1 MLKRLLRTDTGR
13 EVASRLLATLIRGLA
28 RTIRWQIIN
37 PETADSVFRSEK
49 PMIGAFWHNRIM
61 LMTEIWNSDRPF
73 AMLQSKHPDG
83 RLIARTIEHL
93 GIRDIVGSGGKGKGG
108 AQALRGM
115 LRALQSGT
123 SVGVTPDG
131 PRGPRMRASGGVIT
145 LARMS
150 GAPIYPVTWNVS
162 RRRVLR
168 SWDRFIFALPFS
180 RGVYIWGEPIHV
192 PRDADE
198 AQMEALRLEL
208 ERRLNQLCAEADA
221 ALGTDPI
228 APADPA
234 PASTPETS

>member
-1 MLKRLLRTDTGR
+1 
-13 EVASRLLATLIRGLA
+13 
-28 RTIRWQIIN
+28 
-37 PETADSVFRSEK
+37 
-49 PMIGAFWHNRIM
+49 MIGAFWHNRIM

-93 GIRDIVGSGGKGKGG
+93 GIEDIVGSAGKGKGG
-108 AQALRGM
+108 AQALRSM
-115 LRALQSGT
+115 LRALKSGT

-131 PRGPRMRASGGVIT
+131 PRGPRMRASGGVIA

-168 SWDRFIFALPFS
+168 SWDRFILALPFS

-198 AQMEALRLEL
+198 AQMEVLRLEL
-208 ERRLNQLCAEADA
+208 EERLNQLCAQADA

-234 PASTPETS
+234 PEAS

>member
-13 EVASRLLATLIRGLA
+13 EVASRLLATVIRGLA

-37 PETADSVFRSEK
+37 PEVADQVFRSEK
-49 PMIGAFWHNRIM
+49 PIIGAFWHNRIM
-61 LMTEIWNSDRPF
+61 MMTEIWNSDRPF
-73 AMLQSKHPDG
+73 AMLQSRHPDG

-93 GIRDIVGSGGKGKGG
+93 GITDIVGSAGKGKGG
-108 AQALRGM
+108 AQALRDM
-115 LRALQSGT
+115 LRALRNGT

-131 PRGPRMRASGGVIT
+131 PRGPRMRVSGGVIA

-168 SWDRFIFALPFS
+168 TWDRFVLALPFA
-180 RGVYIWGEPIHV
+180 RGVYIWGDPIHV

-198 AQMEALRLEL
+198 AQMDALRLEL
-208 ERRLNQLCAEADA
+208 EERLNLLCAEADA
-221 ALGTDPI
+221 ALGTDSI
-228 APADPA
+228 TPADQA
-234 PASTPETS
+234 PGAQ